1 MNRPRRKPGFRLEQL
16 AEECVLYF
24 PGESRILY
32 CNQCASLIWQLCD
45 GERTAAEI
53 AAELAIAFPESAA
66 QIQADV
72 DETLAALASSGA
84 IEFA

>member
-53 AAELAIAFPESAA
+53 AAELAEAFPEAAA
-66 QIQADV
+66 QIRADV
-72 DETLAALASSGA
+72 DETLAILSGNGALEYA
-84 IEFA
+84 